1 MLKFIKYHIFLIG
14 LFCTFSICTSANT
27 NNIPVNISD
36 EYAPQGVETA
46 CEPDCPETPFPIGPY
61 SWQNAYDITLPG
73 GCVVTVQYKT
83 RFACNTW
90 HDLYIAE
97 ITAQNSNDPICNNY
111 FSTTSAAQILAD
123 VTMQMFLTNPMG
135 FPPDSAGECESNWRV
150 VKGACWQK
158 LNINW
163 GNSTYPNQHF
173 RLRHC
178 EGGICCLDRYQVCIN
193 QAGDRVITSLP
204 GSINGTCIPQET
216 PTHSLGCEPV
226 CGHPDND
233 DI

>member
-1 MLKFIKYHIFLIG
+1 MLKSIKYHIFLIG
-14 LFCTFSICTSANT
+14 LFCTFSNCIIANT

-36 EYAPQGVETA
+36 EYAPQGVESA
-46 CEPDCPETPFPIGPY
+46 CEPDCPETPFPIGPN
-61 SWQNAYDITLPG
+61 SWQYAYNITLPG

-97 ITAQNSNDPICNNY
+97 ITAQNSNDPICNAY
-111 FSTTSAAQILAD
+111 ITSTSAAQILAD
-123 VTMQMFLTNPMG
+123 VTMQMLITNPMN
-135 FPPDSAGECESNWRV
+135 FPPKSKGECESNWRV

-178 EGGICCLDRYQVCIN
+178 EGGICCLDHYQVCIN